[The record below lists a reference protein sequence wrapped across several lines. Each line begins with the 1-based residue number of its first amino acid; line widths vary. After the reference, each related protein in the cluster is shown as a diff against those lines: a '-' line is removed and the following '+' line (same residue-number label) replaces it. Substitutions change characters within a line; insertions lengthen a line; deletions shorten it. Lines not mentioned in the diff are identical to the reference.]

1 MNATVGLNGSA
12 LKHASKKVVL
22 AAVADNPFAIVCASD
37 DLANNRDVI
46 KSVVRHDLFGLK
58 YMPLKFRTNK
68 KFVMAAVRQNGC
80 DLQYASD
87 NLQMDTKVRM
97 AAFKQL
103 KFDFSKLPDGLLK
116 KIAQLLLAKEK
127 QEC

>member
-1 MNATVGLNGSA
+1 MKA
-12 LKHASKKVVL
+12 KKKVVL

-37 DLANNRDVI
+37 DLTNDDDVI

-87 NLQMDTKVRM
+87 NLQMDTEVRM
-97 AAFKQL
+97 EAFKQL
-103 KFDFSKLPDGLLK
+103 DFDFRKLPDGLLK
-116 KIAQLLLAKEK
+116 IIAQLLLAKEK